1 MRALLNG
8 LLAVIVALLAGTEA
22 LLPPF
27 LAARVADGL
36 AASTGSAAV
45 EVQMRSFPA
54 YRMLAGDV
62 DRMTVT
68 LSGVKVDGLAV
79 ESLRLDAAGVH
90 LDVAGLLRGRL
101 RSQGWP
107 LTGQGAATVEAVVT
121 EAALE
126 EWARAQ
132 LPAQVDVQVD
142 VGADGVELRG
152 RTTVL
157 GIAMNVAVQGR
168 VEPSD
173 DGRRL
178 LFVPET
184 VIVGGQALAD
194 WVAQGIREMY
204 TAAVDLN
211 AAPVPLVVEE
221 VRHQAGRLVIAG
233 RTRSEG

>member
-1 MRALLNG
+1 MRALLIG
-8 LLAVIVALLAGTEA
+8 LLTVMVALLAGTEA

-36 AASTGSAAV
+36 AASLGSAAV

-68 LSGVKVDGLAV
+68 VSGVEVDGLAV
-79 ESLRLDAAGVH
+79 ESLRLQAAGVH
-90 LDVAGLLRGRL
+90 LDVAGLLRG
-101 RSQGWP
+101 QVGGGGWP
-107 LTGQGAATVEAVVT
+107 LTEHGAATVEAVVT
-121 EAALE
+121 ETALK
-126 EWARAQ
+126 EWVRAQ
-132 LPAQVDVQVD
+132 LPEQVDVQVK
-142 VGADGVELRG
+142 VGTAGVELRG

-157 GIAMNVAVQGR
+157 GIAMDVAVLGR
-168 VEPSD
+168 VEPSA
-173 DGRRL
+173 DGSQL
-178 LFVPET
+178 VFVPET
-184 VIVGGQALAD
+184 VSVGGQALAD

-204 TAAVDLN
+204 KAAVDLN

-221 VRHQAGRLVIAG
+221 VVHQPGRLVIAG